1 MSFSTD
7 SGEDYSTGSFE
18 IDGLR
23 EIGGDVMGGIR
34 HASQKIRRMTYEGQG

>member
-18 IDGLR
+18 IDELR
-23 EIGGDVMGGIR
+23 GIGERLWEAYVMR
-34 HASQKIRRMTYEGQG
+34 HKKIRRMTYEGQG